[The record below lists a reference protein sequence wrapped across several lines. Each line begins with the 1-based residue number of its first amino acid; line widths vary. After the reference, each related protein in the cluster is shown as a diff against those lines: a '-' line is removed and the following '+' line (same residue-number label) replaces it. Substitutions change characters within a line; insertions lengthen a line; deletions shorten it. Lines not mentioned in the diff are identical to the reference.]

1 MVDGILFLE
10 VDDVLESHA
19 FQVQTYGG
27 DDGLRDAGLL
37 ESAIAQ
43 PQASFGGDLLHV
55 FPFEMAAAY
64 LFHLVMNHPFVDD
77 NKRVGLEAALI
88 FLEINEVAIEA
99 TDEELVQIVLD
110 TTSSKVTKQDIAKFF
125 ESHHVSTD

>member
-1 MVDGILFLE
+1 MIDGILLLA
-10 VDDVLESHA
+10 VDDILESHA
-19 FQVQTYGG
+19 FQIRAYGG

-43 PQASFGGDLLHV
+43 PQASFGGDFLHV

-64 LFHLVMNHPFVDD
+64 LFHLVMNHPFVDG

-99 TDEELVQIVLD
+99 TDEELVQLVLD
-110 TTSSKVTKQDIAKFF
+110 TTSSKVTKQDIANFF